1 LSGYRVAMDIGG
13 TFTDFV
19 IFDEGKNGE
28 MSSGKVLTTPANPA
42 EGVLT
47 GLRQFIPE
55 LTEIEF
61 LVHGTTVGLNAFL
74 ERKGTPLL
82 LVMTQG
88 LRDAYSIARHD
99 RKELYALRYRKPE
112 RLVPRRDVVEVVERL
127 RWDGTV
133 ETPLDHASLEPLFTR
148 IREQSIEAVA
158 ICLLHSYVNP
168 IHEIELRDRL
178 RAEFPQLSITLSHE
192 IAREWR
198 EYERASSATLNAY
211 IAPRVEG
218 YLETVEHEL
227 GELNVASPLYV
238 MQSNGGI
245 TTARR
250 ARAEPIQTLL
260 SGPVGGTIGGASIA
274 QTTGRRNLLCI
285 DMGGTS
291 FDLSL
296 VVDGRPTISTET
308 ELEGLPIL
316 MPLVDIHTI
325 GAGGGSLAWLEAGGL
340 RVGPQSAG
348 AAPGPA
354 CYGRGGTQPTVTD
367 ANLYLGRLDSGY
379 FLGGRMALDEGAA
392 GRALEAVAPQV
403 GLSTRELA
411 EGMLAIVN
419 ARMADAMRTITVKQG
434 IDPREFSLVAFGGAG
449 PMHAVW
455 LAEELEI
462 GEVIVPWSPG
472 TFSAWG
478 MLQTD
483 MRHDVVQSFYRPL
496 ADLEPSAVSSTFNAL
511 EAEGSDLLEKEGIGA
526 GDQYFARSADMRYV
540 GQEYTVNLPIGDS
553 ISLDEIDNSFHD
565 AHRVR
570 YGHSTPGAPVE
581 FVNLRVAAMGRI
593 TGASPKY
600 NPPAADANPLL
611 GHRNVIFDGREHDTP
626 VLLRENLPPKT
637 SQAGPV
643 VIEEESSTIVVPP
656 GHRAAIDE
664 LGNVLITR
672 AEAGQEA
679 NNDRN
684 GR

>member
-1 LSGYRVAMDIGG
+1 MSGYRVAMDIGG

-19 IFDEGKNGE
+19 SLDGGEGAV
-28 MSSGKVLTTPANPA
+28 SSGKVLTTPANPA
-42 EGVLT
+42 DGVLD
-47 GLRQFIPE
+47 GLRQFVPE
-55 LTEIEF
+55 LTGIEF

-74 ERKGTPLL
+74 ERKGTRLL
-82 LVMTQG
+82 LVMTEG

-99 RKELYALRYRKPE
+99 RKELYTLRYHKPE
-112 RLVPRRDVVEVVERL
+112 RLVPRRDVIEVGERL
-127 RWDGTV
+127 RWDGSV
-133 ETPLDHASLEPLFTR
+133 EKPLDPASLDVLVAR
-148 IREQSIEAVA
+148 IRDERVEAVA
-158 ICLLHSYVNP
+158 ICLIHAYVNP
-168 IHEIELRDRL
+168 VHELELRDRL
-178 RAEFPQLSITLSHE
+178 RAEFPDLSITLSHE

-211 IAPRVEG
+211 IAPRVERYIG
-218 YLETVEHEL
+218 TLEREL
-227 GELNVASPLYV
+227 QALAVASPLYV

-260 SGPVGGTIGGASIA
+260 SGPVGGTIGGAA
-274 QTTGRRNLLCI
+274 LARATGRRNLLCV

-296 VVDGRPTISTET
+296 VVDGQPTVSTET
-308 ELEGLPIL
+308 ELEGLPVL

-348 AAPGPA
+348 SDPGPA

-367 ANLYLGRLDSGY
+367 ANLFLGRLDSGY
-379 FLGGRMALDEGAA
+379 FLGGRMGLDEDAA
-392 GRALEAVAPQV
+392 KRALEGVAPDV
-403 GLSTRELA
+403 GLTAAELA
-411 EGMLAIVN
+411 EGMLAIIN

-434 IDPREFSLVAFGGAG
+434 IDPREYALVAFGGAG

-483 MRHDVVQSFYRPL
+483 MRHDVVRSFYRPL
-496 ADLEPSAVSSTFNAL
+496 AGLGDEAPAETFAAL
-511 EAEGSDLLEKEGIGA
+511 EEEGSDLLANEGIPA
-526 GDQYFARSADMRYV
+526 AERYFARSADMRYV
-540 GQEYTVNLPIGDS
+540 GQEYTVNVPVPAT
-553 ISLDEIDNSFHD
+553 ISLDEIDASFHD

-593 TGASPKY
+593 AAATPTY
-600 NPPAADANPLL
+600 RPPAEAGDPLL
-611 GHRNVIFDGREHDTP
+611 GRRGVVFDGTTHDTP
-626 VLLRENLPPKT
+626 VLLRQHLRPGDRHD
-637 SQAGPV
+637 GPV
-643 VIEEESSTIVVPP
+643 VIEEDSSTTVVPP
-656 GHRAAIDE
+656 GHVAALDE
-664 LGNVLITR
+664 LGNLLITR
-672 AEAGQEA
+672 ASAGS
-679 NNDRN
+679 
-684 GR
+684 

>member
-1 LSGYRVAMDIGG
+1 MDIGG

-19 IFDEGKNGE
+19 VVGDATDAAP
-28 MSSGKVLTTPANPA
+28 SSDKVLTTPANPA
-42 EGVLT
+42 EGVLE
-47 GLRQFIPE
+47 GLQRFVPE
-55 LTEIEF
+55 PSSIEF

-74 ERKGTPLL
+74 ERKGARVLL
-82 LVMTQG
+82 IMTEG

-99 RKELYALRYRKPE
+99 RKELYALRYRKPT

-133 ETPLDHASLEPLFTR
+133 DTPLDRASVEPIVGR
-148 IREQSIEAVA
+148 IRGEGIEAVA
-158 ICLLHSYVNP
+158 VCLVHAYTNP
-168 IHEIELRDRL
+168 VHELLLRDLL
-178 RAEFPQLSITLSHE
+178 RDELPDLSITLSHE

-198 EYERASSATLNAY
+198 EYERSSTAVLNAY
-211 IAPRVEG
+211 VAPRVER
-218 YLETVEHEL
+218 YLLTLEREL
-227 GELNVASPLYV
+227 AGLEVSTPLYV

-245 TTARR
+245 TSSRT

-260 SGPVGGTIGGASIA
+260 SGPVGGTIGGAALAKTS
-274 QTTGRRNLLCI
+274 GRPNLLCV

-296 VVDGRPTISTET
+296 VVGGQPTVGTET

-348 AAPGPA
+348 ADPGPA

-367 ANLYLGRLDSGY
+367 ANLFLGRLDSGY
-379 FLGGRMALDEGAA
+379 FLGGRMRLDEPAA
-392 GRALEAVAPQV
+392 EQALASLAAPL
-403 GLSTRELA
+403 GLGTAELA
-411 EGMLAIVN
+411 EGMLSIIN

-434 IDPREFSLVAFGGAG
+434 IDPREYSLVAFGGAG

-462 GEVIVPWSPG
+462 GEVVVPWSPG

-483 MRHDVVQSFYRPL
+483 MRHDVVRSFYRPL
-496 ADLEPSAVSSTFNAL
+496 EDLDAEEVVSALDEL
-511 EAEGSDLLEKEGIGA
+511 EAEGATLLEREGIDA
-526 GDQYFARSADMRYV
+526 GERYSARTADMRYV
-540 GQEYTVNLPIGDS
+540 GQEYTVTVPLGRQIALEAVD
-553 ISLDEIDNSFHD
+553 DAFHD

-581 FVNLRVAAMGRI
+581 FVNLRLAAMGRI
-593 TGASPKY
+593 ASTARPFRTGTDG
-600 NPPAADANPLL
+600 ADPRL
-611 GHRNVIFDGREHDTP
+611 GTRAVLFDGVEHETP
-626 VLLRENLPPKT
+626 VLLRDRLPER
-637 SQAGPV
+637 SRHEGPA
-643 VIEEESSTIVVPP
+643 VIEEQSSTTLVPP
-656 GHRAAIDE
+656 GRVASVDDH
-664 LGNVLITR
+664 GNIVITR
-672 AEAGQEA
+672 S
-679 NNDRN
+679 
-684 GR
+684 